1 MRRFAPTLKGLSF
14 IMEPHHFFTAQ
25 RVLIVAGKGGV
36 GKSAVASSLALLAAQ
51 SGLRTLLV
59 SFDAETIEVP
69 AHERLERVVVTPGKA
84 LTDYLASKGMGL
96 ISRQLAKSGIVE
108 LVATTAPGLD
118 DLLVLG
124 RIKAF
129 EKELRADVIIVD
141 GPAAGHAIDLVRAP
155 LQLKRALATGPIAQQ
170 ADEVL
175 AMLGDGSRC
184 RVLMVTTPAMTPVQ
198 ETVEAATE
206 LRDDVKIV
214 LAPIV
219 VNKSEVA
226 VPVLNTV
233 GMPQELVD
241 AYSYASQRTQA
252 QRDAVA
258 TLSTSLDLPQLAI
271 TRRRLEGAELVNA
284 IVEDLAVAIEALS

>member
-1 MRRFAPTLKGLSF
+1 
-14 IMEPHHFFTAQ
+14 
-25 RVLIVAGKGGV
+25 
-36 GKSAVASSLALLAAQ
+36 
-51 SGLRTLLV
+51 
-59 SFDAETIEVP
+59 
-69 AHERLERVVVTPGKA
+69 
-84 LTDYLASKGMGL
+84 
-96 ISRQLAKSGIVE
+96 
-108 LVATTAPGLD
+108 
-118 DLLVLG
+118 
-124 RIKAF
+124 
-129 EKELRADVIIVD
+129 
-141 GPAAGHAIDLVRAP
+141 
-155 LQLKRALATGPIAQQ
+155 
-170 ADEVL
+170 
-175 AMLGDGSRC
+175 
-184 RVLMVTTPAMTPVQ
+184 MTPVQ
-198 ETVEAATE
+198 ETEEAATE

-219 VNKSEVA
+219 VNKSEVP

>member
-1 MRRFAPTLKGLSF
+1 MRRFAPTLKGLSSF
-14 IMEPHHFFTAQ
+14 MEPHHFFTAQ

-36 GKSAVASSLALLAAQ
+36 GKSAVAGSLALLAAQ
-51 SGLRTLLV
+51 SGLKTLLV

-69 AHERLERVVVTPGKA
+69 AHERLEKVVVTPGKA

-175 AMLGDGSRC
+175 AMLADGNRC

-206 LRDDVKIV
+206 LRDDVEIV
-214 LAPIV
+214 LAPVV
-219 VNKSEVA
+219 VNKCEQNIPTINTSGMSE
-226 VPVLNTV
+226 
-233 GMPQELVD
+233 ELVD
-241 AYSYASQRTQA
+241 AYAYATQRMQA
-252 QRDAVA
+252 QQAA
-258 TLSTSLDLPQLAI
+258 ITTLQTSLELPQL
-271 TRRRLEGAELVNA
+271 TVMRRRLDGEDLINA
-284 IVEDLAVAIEALS
+284 IVEDLTAAIEMLP

>member
-1 MRRFAPTLKGLSF
+1 LAARSGHR
-14 IMEPHHFFTAQ
+14 
-25 RVLIVAGKGGV
+25 
-36 GKSAVASSLALLAAQ
+36 ALL
-51 SGLRTLLV
+51 G

-69 AHERLERVVVTPGKA
+69 AHERLERVTVTPGNA

-129 EKELRADVIIVD
+129 ENELRADVIIVD

-155 LQLKRALATGPIAQQ
+155 LQLKRALSSGPIAQQ

-175 AMLGDGSRC
+175 AMLADGSRC
-184 RVLMVTTPAMTPVQ
+184 KILMVTTPAMTPVQ

-206 LRDDVKIV
+206 LRDDVHIV
-214 LAPIV
+214 LAPVV
-219 VNKSEVA
+219 VNKIEPA
-226 VPVLNTV
+226 LPTLNTFE
-233 GMPQELVD
+233 MPQNLVD
-241 AYSYASQRTQA
+241 AYAYASQRSQSQQEA
-252 QRDAVA
+252 IAVLSS
-258 TLSTSLDLPQLAI
+258 TLELPQMTI
-271 TRRRLEGAELVNA
+271 TRRRLDGEELVNA
-284 IVEDLAVAIEALS
+284 MVEDLTLAIDALP

>member
-1 MRRFAPTLKGLSF
+1 
-14 IMEPHHFFTAQ
+14 HFFTAQ

-36 GKSAVASSLALLAAQ
+36 GKSAVAGSLALLAAQ
-51 SGLRTLLV
+51 SGLRALLV

-69 AHERLERVVVTPGKA
+69 ANERLERVTVTPGNA

-129 EKELRADVIIVD
+129 EKELRADIIIVD

-175 AMLGDGSRC
+175 AMLADGTRC
-184 RVLMVTTPAMTPVQ
+184 KILMVTTPAMTPVQ

-206 LRDDVKIV
+206 LRDDVHIV
-214 LAPIV
+214 LAPVV
-219 VNKSEVA
+219 VNKKEPD
-226 VPVLNTV
+226 VPSLSTTD
-233 GMPQELVD
+233 MSQELID
-241 AYSYASQRTQA
+241 AYTYAAQRSQA
-252 QRDAVA
+252 QQEAIAVLSN
-258 TLSTSLDLPQLAI
+258 TLELPQMTI
-271 TRRRLEGAELVNA
+271 TRRRLDGAELVNA
-284 IVEDLAVAIEALS
+284 MIEDLALAIDALP

>member
-1 MRRFAPTLKGLSF
+1 
-14 IMEPHHFFTAQ
+14 MEPHHFFTAQ

-36 GKSAVASSLALLAAQ
+36 GKSAVAGSLALLAAQ
-51 SGLRTLLV
+51 NGLRALLV

-69 AHERLERVVVTPGKA
+69 AHERLERVTVTPGNA

-129 EKELRADVIIVD
+129 EKELRADIIIVD

-175 AMLGDGSRC
+175 AMLADGTRC
-184 RVLMVTTPAMTPVQ
+184 KILMVTTPAMTPVQ

-206 LRDDVKIV
+206 LRDDVHIV
-214 LAPIV
+214 LAPVV
-219 VNKSEVA
+219 VNKKEPD
-226 VPVLNTV
+226 VPVLSTTD
-233 GMPQELVD
+233 MSQELIE
-241 AYSYASQRTQA
+241 AFTYATQRSQA
-252 QRDAVA
+252 QHEAIAVLSS
-258 TLSTSLDLPQLAI
+258 TLELPQMPI
-271 TRRRLEGAELVNA
+271 TRRRLDGAELVDA
-284 IVEDLAVAIEALS
+284 MVEDLALAIDALP

>member
-1 MRRFAPTLKGLSF
+1 
-14 IMEPHHFFTAQ
+14 
-25 RVLIVAGKGGV
+25 
-36 GKSAVASSLALLAAQ
+36 
-51 SGLRTLLV
+51 LV

-69 AHERLERVVVTPGKA
+69 AHERLERVTVTPGNA

-129 EKELRADVIIVD
+129 EKELRADIIIVD

-175 AMLGDGSRC
+175 AMLADGTRC
-184 RVLMVTTPAMTPVQ
+184 KILMVTTPAMTPVQ

-206 LRDDVKIV
+206 LRDDVHIV
-214 LAPIV
+214 LAPVV
-219 VNKSEVA
+219 VNKKEPD
-226 VPVLNTV
+226 VPSLSTTD
-233 GMPQELVD
+233 MSQELVD
-241 AYSYASQRTQA
+241 AYTYASQRSQA
-252 QRDAVA
+252 QQEAIAVLSN
-258 TLSTSLDLPQLAI
+258 TLELPQMTI
-271 TRRRLEGAELVNA
+271 TRRRLDGAELVNA
-284 IVEDLAVAIEALS
+284 MVEDLALAIDALP

>member
-1 MRRFAPTLKGLSF
+1 
-14 IMEPHHFFTAQ
+14 MEPHHFFTAQ

-36 GKSAVASSLALLAAQ
+36 GKSAVAGSLALLAAQ
-51 SGLRTLLV
+51 SGLRALLV

-69 AHERLERVVVTPGKA
+69 AHERLERVTVTPGNA

-129 EKELRADVIIVD
+129 EKELRADIIIVD

-175 AMLGDGSRC
+175 AMLADGTRC
-184 RVLMVTTPAMTPVQ
+184 KILMVTTPAMTPVQ

-206 LRDDVKIV
+206 LRDDVHIV
-214 LAPIV
+214 LAPVV
-219 VNKSEVA
+219 VNKKEPD
-226 VPVLNTV
+226 VPSLSTTD
-233 GMPQELVD
+233 MSQELVD
-241 AYSYASQRTQA
+241 AYTYASQRSQA
-252 QRDAVA
+252 QQEAIAVLSD
-258 TLSTSLDLPQLAI
+258 TLELPQMTI
-271 TRRRLEGAELVNA
+271 TRRRLDGAELVNA
-284 IVEDLAVAIEALS
+284 MVEDLALAIDALP

>member
-1 MRRFAPTLKGLSF
+1 
-14 IMEPHHFFTAQ
+14 MEPHHFFTAQ

-36 GKSAVASSLALLAAQ
+36 GKSAVAGSLALLAAQ
-51 SGLRTLLV
+51 SGLRALLV

-69 AHERLERVVVTPGKA
+69 AHERLERVTVTPGNA

-129 EKELRADVIIVD
+129 EKELRADIIIVD

-175 AMLGDGSRC
+175 AMLADGTRC
-184 RVLMVTTPAMTPVQ
+184 KILMVTTPAMTPVQ

-206 LRDDVKIV
+206 LRDDVHIV
-214 LAPIV
+214 LAPVV
-219 VNKSEVA
+219 VNKKEPD
-226 VPVLNTV
+226 VPSLSTTD
-233 GMPQELVD
+233 MSQELVD
-241 AYSYASQRTQA
+241 AYTYAAQRSQA
-252 QRDAVA
+252 QQEAIAVLSS
-258 TLSTSLDLPQLAI
+258 TLELPQMI
-271 TRRRLEGAELVNA
+271 VTRRRLDGAELVNA
-284 IVEDLAVAIEALS
+284 MVEDLALAIDALP

>member
-1 MRRFAPTLKGLSF
+1 
-14 IMEPHHFFTAQ
+14 MEPHHFFTAQ

-36 GKSAVASSLALLAAQ
+36 GKSAVAGSLALLAAQ
-51 SGLRTLLV
+51 SGLRALLV

-69 AHERLERVVVTPGKA
+69 AHERLERVTVTPGNA

-129 EKELRADVIIVD
+129 EKELRADIIIVD
-141 GPAAGHAIDLVRAP
+141 CPAAGHAIDLVRAP

-175 AMLGDGSRC
+175 AMLADGTRC
-184 RVLMVTTPAMTPVQ
+184 KILMVTTPAMTPVQ

-206 LRDDVKIV
+206 LRDDVHIV
-214 LAPIV
+214 LAPVV
-219 VNKSEVA
+219 VNKKEPD
-226 VPVLNTV
+226 VPSLSTTD
-233 GMPQELVD
+233 MSQELVD
-241 AYSYASQRTQA
+241 AYTYASQRSQA
-252 QRDAVA
+252 QQEAIAVLSD
-258 TLSTSLDLPQLAI
+258 TLELPQMTI
-271 TRRRLEGAELVNA
+271 TRRRLDGAELVNA
-284 IVEDLAVAIEALS
+284 MVEDLALAIDALP

>member
-1 MRRFAPTLKGLSF
+1 MK
-14 IMEPHHFFTAQ
+14 PHHFLTAQ

-36 GKSAVASSLALLAAQ
+36 GKSAVAGSLALLAAR
-51 SGLRTLLV
+51 SGLRALLV

-69 AHERLERVVVTPGKA
+69 AHELLERVTVTPGNA

-129 EKELRADVIIVD
+129 ENELRADIIIVD

-155 LQLKRALATGPIAQQ
+155 LQLKRALSSGPIAQQ

-175 AMLGDGSRC
+175 AMLADGNRC
-184 RVLMVTTPAMTPVQ
+184 KILMVTTPAMTPVQ

-206 LRDDVKIV
+206 LRDDVHIV
-214 LAPIV
+214 LAPVV
-219 VNKSEVA
+219 VNKTEPA
-226 VPVLNTV
+226 VPHLSTS
-233 GMPQELVD
+233 GMSQELVD
-241 AYSYASQRTQA
+241 AYMYASQRSRSQQEA
-252 QRDAVA
+252 IAVLSS
-258 TLSTSLDLPQLAI
+258 TLELPQMQI
-271 TRRRLEGAELVNA
+271 TRRRLDGEELVNA
-284 IVEDLAVAIEALS
+284 MVEDLTLAIDAMP

>member
-1 MRRFAPTLKGLSF
+1 
-14 IMEPHHFFTAQ
+14 MEPHHFFTAQ

-36 GKSAVASSLALLAAQ
+36 GKSAVAGSLALLAAQ
-51 SGLRTLLV
+51 SGLRALLV

-69 AHERLERVVVTPGKA
+69 AHERLERVTVTPGNA

-129 EKELRADVIIVD
+129 EKELRADIIIVD

-155 LQLKRALATGPIAQQ
+155 LQLKRALASGPIAQQ

-175 AMLGDGSRC
+175 AMLADGTRC
-184 RVLMVTTPAMTPVQ
+184 KILMVTTPAMTPVQ

-206 LRDDVKIV
+206 LRDDVHIV
-214 LAPIV
+214 LAPV
-219 VNKSEVA
+219 VINKKEPD
-226 VPVLNTV
+226 VPSLSTTD
-233 GMPQELVD
+233 MSQELVD
-241 AYSYASQRTQA
+241 AYTYAAQRSQA
-252 QRDAVA
+252 QQEAIAVLSS
-258 TLSTSLDLPQLAI
+258 TLELPQMI
-271 TRRRLEGAELVNA
+271 VTRRRLDGGELVTA
-284 IVEDLAVAIEALS
+284 MVEDLALAIDALP